1 MALLFDLEGDG
12 LLDEITKIHCLSY
25 KDPADGKIKTTHNY
39 DEMRRLVNK
48 HKVFIGHNIIRYDV
62 PVLEKILGIKVEG
75 KFIDTLALSW
85 YLNTRRNIHGLE
97 SFGVDYDRP
106 KPKIDDW
113 ENLSP
118 EEYAHRC
125 EEDVWIN
132 NALWQDLKK
141 KLLLIYDTKEQADKL
156 LDYLAFKMDC
166 AREQE
171 RSGWKLDVARAQRNY
186 DELLELE
193 AEKIEQLKNIMPPRL
208 LTAKRTRPA
217 KPFKK
222 DGTYSTHGA
231 KWFALLKEEGLPKE
245 YDGEVEVVLGEEE
258 PNPGSTDQVKNW
270 LFSMGWQP
278 ESFKFSKN
286 TAGEENKIPQVR
298 ITNDDNER
306 VLCPSVIKLAEE
318 VPEVKVMEGLSVIQ
332 HRLSIFKGFLEEHQN
347 GWLKAE
353 IQGLTNTLRFKHR
366 KPLVNLPGVDKPWG
380 EEIRGCLI
388 SPEGYVLCGSDM
400 VSLEDTTKRHFMW
413 EFDPEYVKEMSE
425 PGFDPHLDLAKF
437 AGAVTEQEVS
447 DYINGVEGAKNLKP
461 LRKSYKAAN
470 YACVYGV
477 GKAKLAR
484 ETGLSVPEADKLIT
498 AYWKRNWAVQA
509 AVDELKVKKVGDDL
523 WLLNPISGLY
533 YSLRNEKD
541 RFSTLNQGT
550 GVYCFDSWI
559 KEWRNTRSQLTGQF
573 HDEIISCIP
582 EGKEEVYE
590 KILKQAI
597 EKVNEALILN
607 IKLDIDVQF
616 GKDYSEIH

>member
-1 MALLFDLEGDG
+1 MVDLIE
-12 LLDEITKIHCLSY
+12 
-25 KDPADGKIKTTHNY
+25 
-39 DEMRRLVNK
+39 K
-48 HKVFIGHNIIRYDV
+48 HKVFIGHNIIRFDI

-85 YLNTRRNIHGLE
+85 ALNTERHIHGLE
-97 SFGVDYDRP
+97 SFGEDYGRP
-106 KPKIDDW
+106 KPVIDDW
-113 ENLSP
+113 NNLSP

-132 NALWQDLKK
+132 NRLWQDLRK
-141 KLLLIYDTKEQADKL
+141 KLMLIYDTKEQADRYL
-156 LDYLAFKMDC
+156 SYLAFKMDC

-171 RSGWKLDVARAQRNY
+171 RSGWKLDVARAQKNY
-186 DELLELE
+186 DELLALE
-193 AEKIEQLKNIMPPRL
+193 TEKIEQLKSILPPIPI
-208 LTAKRTRPA
+208 TAKRKRPA

-231 KWFALLKEEGLPKE
+231 KWFALLNEHGLPKE
-245 YDGEVEVVLGEEE
+245 FNGEVEVVLGENE

-270 LFSMGWQP
+270 LFSLGWEP
-278 ESFKFSKN
+278 ETFKFAKN
-286 TAGEENKIPQVR
+286 TQGEENKIPQLRV
-298 ITNDDNER
+298 TNDDNER
-306 VLCPSVIKLAEE
+306 VLCPSVIKLAER
-318 VPEVKVMEGLSVIQ
+318 VPEIKLLEGLSVIQ
-332 HRLSIFKGFLEEHQN
+332 HRLSIFKGFLEEHNN

-353 IQGLTNTLRFKHR
+353 IQGFTNTLRFKHR

-388 SPEGYVLCGSDM
+388 APEGYVLCGSDM

-413 EFDPEYVKEMSE
+413 DHDPEYVTEMSE

-437 AGAVTEQEVS
+437 AGAVSEQEV
-447 DYINGVEGAKNLKP
+447 YNYVNGVEGAKNLKP
-461 LRKSYKAAN
+461 LRKNYKMAN

-484 ETGLSVPEADKLIT
+484 ETGLPVHEADKLIT
-498 AYWKRNWAVQA
+498 AYWERNWAVQA
-509 AVDELKVKKVGDDL
+509 AVDQLKVKKVGDDL
-523 WLLNPISGLY
+523 WLLNPVSGFY

-541 RFSTLNQGT
+541 KFSTLNQGT
-550 GVYCFDSWI
+550 GVFCFDSWI
-559 KEWRNTRSQLTGQF
+559 REWRKKRKQLTGQF

-582 EGKEEVYE
+582 KGREQQYE
-590 KILKQAI
+590 NLLREAI
-597 EKVNEALILN
+597 DKVNNKLKLN

-616 GKDYSEIH
+616 GKTYANIH